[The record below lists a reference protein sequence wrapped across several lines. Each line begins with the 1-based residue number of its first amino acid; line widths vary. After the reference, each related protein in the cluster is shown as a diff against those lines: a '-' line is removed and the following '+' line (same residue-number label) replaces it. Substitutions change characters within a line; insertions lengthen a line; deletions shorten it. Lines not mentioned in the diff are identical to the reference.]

1 VPQLPNTAQH
11 AHPSMRTVC
20 RKGYWRLR
28 ALTRGKPTGVSHME
42 CGQLSAADRKNGD
55 VSPVPSA
62 APRTPSASSMPARPY
77 TGSAA
82 TDRRPP
88 CRRRARRVPMH
99 RMGAARRLGSARDP
113 WIPVVDAC
121 VIEKRV
127 GSSNNHL

>member
-88 CRRRARRVPMH
+88 CRRRARPR
-99 RMGAARRLGSARDP
+99 ARRLGSARGT
-113 WIPVVDAC
+113 WISAVDVYVA
-121 VIEKRV
+121 EFSTR
-127 GSSNNHL
+127 HY